1 MKQKGTR
8 KEVMNNN
15 ALMTGG
21 GLIKSN
27 LKYNKYGKI
36 VSIKMSNKAKQRY
49 SLYGGTNNEMTRRSN
64 IEMKKKEINN
74 EMTRRSNIEMKK
86 KEINNEMTRRSN
98 IEMTRRSNI
107 EMKKKEINNEMTK
120 LAINKIKDR
129 LNNLGLNININL
141 NNLNNQVLLKLTN
154 IENNLTNF
162 DKMFYDAIIYIKE
175 THNCEQIPLSI
186 EVISDLKEFVKY
198 CTSFFNSDKNNNNIF
213 YNSISNNTLNPV
225 QYGKDTLYYKSETNY
240 LSRSIVNSQFI
251 IKNQKCGLY
260 HLLLKL
266 TDNNLPDIIKQNKC
280 TRYFILKLFSLI
292 LNNFTL
298 ELLELLCF
306 KIKSFI
312 PIYGTYIVKNSIIK
326 PIYGWLKIFGIE
338 LELQPFIDKGF
349 IPDIE
354 SEKENIRNIDCS
366 TYNIEGNINNT
377 PNKEIDYI
385 SILNI
390 SPTDNIT
397 SPKTILNSAID
408 NNNMF
413 ALSIIYSKLNIVENC
428 GLKTILLDLI
438 QPKKH
443 YNIFNM
449 FFFRNIKRFLNKKII
464 SAINISLSKY
474 KITNNILQFKII
486 VEIIYNYTKVWGL
499 LLNDS
504 IFNNIKSIEKFKI
517 INESINEDF
526 FCEQYYAEFLNSN
539 NSQNN
544 IYYNSFE

>member
-36 VSIKMSNKAKQRY
+36 VSIKISNKAKQRY
-49 SLYGGTNNEMTRRSN
+49 YSYGGTNNEITRRYN

-74 EMTRRSNIEMKK
+74 EITRRSNIGMKE
-86 KEINNEMTRRSN
+86 KEINNKMTRR
-98 IEMTRRSNI
+98 
-107 EMKKKEINNEMTK
+107 
-120 LAINKIKDR
+120 AINKIKDR

-162 DKMFYDAIIYIKE
+162 DKMFYEAIIYIKK
-175 THNCEQIPLSI
+175 THNCQQIPLSI
-186 EVISDLKEFVKY
+186 EVISDLKEFIKY

-213 YNSISNNTLNPV
+213 YNSVSNNTLNSV
-225 QYGKDTLYYKSETNY
+225 QYGKDTLYYKSKTNY
-240 LSRSIVNSQFI
+240 LSRSIVNAQFI
-251 IKNQKCGLY
+251 IKNHKCGLY

-266 TDNNLPDIIKQNKC
+266 TDDNLPDIIKENKC
-280 TRYFILKLFSLI
+280 TRYFILKLVSLI

-312 PIYGTYIVKNSIIK
+312 PIYGSYIVKNSIIK

-366 TYNIEGNINNT
+366 TYNIEGNT
-377 PNKEIDYI
+377 PNKYKKEIDYI

-390 SPTDNIT
+390 TPTYNIT

-413 ALSIIYSKLNIVENC
+413 ALSIIYSKLKIVEDC
-428 GLKTILLDLI
+428 GLKKILENLI
-438 QPKKH
+438 NQ

-464 SAINISLSKY
+464 SAINMSLSKY

-504 IFNNIKSIEKFKI
+504 IFNNIKPIEKFKI

-539 NSQNN
+539 NS
-544 IYYNSFE
+544 